1 MKFQKIM
8 KLKSIIA
15 LSIMGCSLFNANG
28 QNTYSLEQL
37 KASARHNNHAL
48 GQARR
53 NIEAAG
59 QQRAETFT
67 KYFPSVSATGLT
79 FNANKGMASM
89 TVNPTEILP
98 SSLLPSLEATLPA
111 ELLATIGNPIN
122 ISMMKNGTIAGV
134 TLMQPIFAGG
144 QIVNGNRLAKVG
156 EDVSKLQLA
165 LTVNEV
171 DLKTEQYYW
180 QLISLQQ
187 KTLTLQ
193 AVDTLLSDIYKD
205 VDAAVS
211 AGVAMRNDLLQVQLR
226 QNELASQR
234 LKLNNGCA
242 IAKLLLSQHCGLND
256 TTFRVVS
263 PDSIY
268 AEPVVYVDT
277 DAALTSLAEYQL
289 LNKQIE
295 AAELN
300 KKMAIGQNLPTLAV
314 GAGYNYHNLLG
325 NDRAFAMVFATVS
338 IPLSGWWGGSHAIK
352 RCELQRQNAIDQMT
366 EKSELLTIRMQ
377 SAWNDVNEAFQQLLI
392 AERSIE
398 QAKEN
403 LRLNRD
409 YYNAGI
415 SKMSDLL
422 EAQLLYQQAL
432 DSRTDAFV
440 AYQIIALKYRQAT
453 AQ

>member
-1 MKFQKIM
+1 MGWA
-8 KLKSIIA
+8 A
-15 LSIMGCSLFNANG
+15 LNCTAQSV
-28 QNTYSLEQL
+28 YSLEQL
-37 KASARHNNHAL
+37 KASARQNNHAL

-98 SSLLPSLEATLPA
+98 SSILPSLEATLPA
-111 ELLATIGNPIN
+111 ELLATTGNPIN

-165 LTVNEV
+165 LTENEV

-193 AVDTLLSDIYKD
+193 AVDTLLTGIQKD
-205 VDAAVS
+205 VDAAVR

-234 LKLNNGCA
+234 LKLNNGCS
-242 IAKLLLSQHCGLND
+242 IVKLLLSQHCGLND

-268 AEPVVYVDT
+268 AGPVAYVNPDV
-277 DAALTSLAEYQL
+277 ALTSLAEYQL

-300 KKMAIGQNLPTLAV
+300 KKMAIGQNLPTVAV
-314 GAGYNYHNLLG
+314 GAGYNYHNLLD
-325 NDRAFAMVFATVS
+325 NDRHFAMVFATIS
-338 IPLSGWWGGSHAIK
+338 IPISNWWGGSHAI
-352 RCELQRQNAIDQMT
+352 RRSELQRQNAIDQMT
-366 EKSELLTIRMQ
+366 EKTELLNIRMRQ
-377 SAWNDVNEAFQQLLI
+377 SWNEVEETRLQLDI
-392 AERSIE
+392 SERSIE

-440 AYQIIALKYRQAT
+440 AYQINALKYRQAT

>member
-1 MKFQKIM
+1 MNC
-8 KLKSIIA
+8 KSFIAIII
-15 LSIMGCSLFNANG
+15 LGCVVFNAYA
-28 QNTYSLEQL
+28 QNTYSLDRL
-37 KASARHNNHAL
+37 KSAARQNNHAL

-59 QQRAETFT
+59 QQRAEAFT

-89 TVNPTEILP
+89 TVNPAEILP
-98 SSLLPSLEATLPA
+98 SSLLPSLEATLPT

-144 QIVNGNRLAKVG
+144 QIINGNRLAKVG

-165 LTVNEV
+165 LTENEV

-234 LKLNNGCA
+234 LKLNNGYA
-242 IAKLLLSQHCGLND
+242 IVKLLLSQHCGLND

-268 AEPVVYVDT
+268 AGPVAYVNS
-277 DAALTSLAEYQL
+277 DAALSSLAEYQL

-300 KKMAIGQNLPTLAV
+300 KKMAIGQNLPTVAV
-314 GAGYNYHNLLG
+314 GAGYNYHNLLD
-325 NDRAFAMVFATVS
+325 NDRHFAMVFATIS
-338 IPLSGWWGGSHAIK
+338 IPISNWWGGSHAI
-352 RCELQRQNAIDQMT
+352 RRSELQRQNAIDQMT
-366 EKSELLTIRMQ
+366 EKTELLNIRMRQ
-377 SAWNDVNEAFQQLLI
+377 SWNEVEETRLQLDI
-392 AERSIE
+392 CERSIE

-432 DSRTDAFV
+432 DGRTDAFV
-440 AYQIIALKYRQAT
+440 AYQINALKYRQAT

>member
-1 MKFQKIM
+1 
-8 KLKSIIA
+8 
-15 LSIMGCSLFNANG
+15 MGCSLFNANG

-37 KASARHNNHAL
+37 KASARQNNHAL
-48 GQARR
+48 EQARR

-59 QQRAETFT
+59 QQRAEAFT

-165 LTVNEV
+165 LTENEV

-193 AVDTLLSDIYKD
+193 AVDTLLTGIQKD

-234 LKLNNGCA
+234 LKLNNGYA
-242 IAKLLLSQHCGLND
+242 IVKLLLSQHCGLND

-268 AEPVVYVDT
+268 AGPVAYVNP

-300 KKMAIGQNLPTLAV
+300 KKMAIGQNLPTVAV
-314 GAGYNYHNLLG
+314 GAGYNYHNLLD
-325 NDRAFAMVFATVS
+325 NDRHFAMVFATIS
-338 IPLSGWWGGSHAIK
+338 IPISNWWGGSHAI
-352 RCELQRQNAIDQMT
+352 RRSELQRQNAIDQMT
-366 EKSELLTIRMQ
+366 EKTELLNIRMRQ
-377 SAWNDVNEAFQQLLI
+377 SWNEVEETRLQLDI
-392 AERSIE
+392 CERSIE

-440 AYQIIALKYRQAT
+440 AYQINALKYRQAT

>member
-1 MKFQKIM
+1 MGWA
-8 KLKSIIA
+8 A
-15 LSIMGCSLFNANG
+15 LNCTAQSV
-28 QNTYSLEQL
+28 YSLEQL
-37 KASARHNNHAL
+37 KASARQNNHAL

-59 QQRAETFT
+59 QQRAEAFT

-89 TVNPTEILP
+89 TVNPAEILP
-98 SSLLPSLEATLPA
+98 SSLLPSLEVTLPT

-187 KTLTLQ
+187 KTLTLR

-234 LKLNNGCA
+234 LKLNNGCS
-242 IAKLLLSQHCGLND
+242 IVKLLLSQHCGLND

-268 AEPVVYVDT
+268 AGPVAYVNPDV
-277 DAALTSLAEYQL
+277 ALTSLAEYQL

-300 KKMAIGQNLPTLAV
+300 KKMAIGQNLPTVAV
-314 GAGYNYHNLLG
+314 GAGYNYHNLLD
-325 NDRAFAMVFATVS
+325 NDRHFAMVFATIS
-338 IPLSGWWGGSHAIK
+338 IPISNWWGGSHAI
-352 RCELQRQNAIDQMT
+352 RRSELQRQNAIDQMT
-366 EKSELLTIRMQ
+366 EKTELLNIRMRQ
-377 SAWNDVNEAFQQLLI
+377 SWNEVEETRLQLDI
-392 AERSIE
+392 CERSIE
-398 QAKEN
+398 QAEEN

-440 AYQIIALKYRQAT
+440 AYQINALKYRQAT